1 MPLEAPLSVTEH
13 SLFQFP
19 GRPGGDRYR
28 DHEYHVYRQLVLRGW
43 DVTDLRI
50 ETLAEPRQLHVLR
63 TTGARMSGP
72 DWLATRLTDLGKWAI
87 DAKTSAKRLRA
98 PGCNW
103 YSISLDS
110 LLNMESYAR
119 RHNVPGVFVLGDLY
133 AITPEEVRRDD
144 PKGQRGERYG
154 DNGKRYFLIHSG
166 AGRPFGQVFGHVGD
180 ISLSGA
186 A

>member
-1 MPLEAPLSVTEH
+1 MTVVSDSQP
-13 SLFQFP
+13 LFQLP
-19 GRPGGDRYR
+19 GRPGTSLSRR
-28 DHEYHVYRQLVLRGW
+28 HEYRVYKQLIIRDF

-72 DWLATRLTDLGKWAI
+72 DYLVTRITDLAKWAV
-87 DAKTSAKRLRA
+87 DAKTSYKRPRV

-103 YSISLDS
+103 YSVGLDA
-110 LLNMESYAR
+110 LLNMESYSR
-119 RHNVPGVFVLGDLY
+119 RHNIPAIFVLGDMF
-133 AITPEEVRRDD
+133 AITPEEVRGDD

-154 DNGKRYFLIHSG
+154 DDGKRYFLIHSG
-166 AGRPFGQVFGHVGD
+166 AGRPFEQVFGHVGE
-180 ISLSGA
+180 LSAEDA